1 MKVERDHRITHPVN
15 AKRGEM
21 VFFTFGVQNLQ
32 CQCQQLIFVLMY
44 LTTLVGLQL
53 WLCTLSQRSIVLQ
66 EDVTQ
71 TVFNIWMPLCCKKLS
86 QLAC

>member
-15 AKRGEM
+15 VKRREM

-32 CQCQQLIFVLMY
+32 FQRQQLIFVPMY

-53 WLCTLSQRSIVLQ
+53 SLCTLSQCTIVLQ
-66 EDVTQ
+66 EEVTQ
-71 TVFNIWMPLCCKKLS
+71 AAPNIDVATEFIW
-86 QLAC
+86 QQN